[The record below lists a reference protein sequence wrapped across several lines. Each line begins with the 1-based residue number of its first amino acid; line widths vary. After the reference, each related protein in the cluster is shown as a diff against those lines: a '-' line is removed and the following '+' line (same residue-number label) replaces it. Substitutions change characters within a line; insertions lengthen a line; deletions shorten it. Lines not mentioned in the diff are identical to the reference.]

1 MTTRWRVDCWNCDGE
16 GNVEPVDEWDS
27 DQCSHCK
34 GKGFLE
40 VTKLTDD
47 NYDTAVPLN

>member
-1 MTTRWRVDCWNCDGE
+1 MTTRWRVECWNCDE

-27 DQCSHCK
+27 ERCSHCK

-40 VTKLTDD
+40 VTQLTDD
-47 NYDTAVPLN
+47 NCETAIAID